1 MTSPS
6 RTPATARA
14 APPRDHRG
22 LGAGRPGGV
31 ALLAL
36 FCVTLCALLLPA
48 RVLFALPAQTWL
60 LAVGNNLGDGDELG
74 LRFAER
80 DAQRFADILRQHGGI
95 VSRRSTLLLGENA
108 QTVRRA
114 LEDLNAEI
122 RGQISAGQPSAL
134 LVFYSGHADATSL
147 HLRGT
152 SLPLDEL
159 KKLVQGS
166 AATMRLLIVDACRS
180 GTITRVK
187 GMQASESFDIQLE
200 GGGGGGA
207 EGLAILTSSSA
218 GESSQESDRLRGSFF
233 THHLLNALRG
243 AADRNGD
250 GRITLS
256 EAYSYTYD
264 QTLRS
269 SGRTLSLQHP
279 TYSYDLRG
287 REDLVLTQT
296 DEGLGQLARLRLS
309 GRAIYLVSEERE
321 GGPLLAEIAPLRER
335 TTLVLPPGSYFVQQ
349 RLPAEYRE
357 YDVQLGPGGDQ
368 DLAQRSYRSVKYD
381 RLVRYRGSQKLYA
394 HNLGLFVGVQG
405 PQLAGESIAPQI
417 ALGYG
422 LDLPWLSVSLRL
434 HGGLAYGR
442 SGDGLLE
449 NTHYQLGLGL
459 LLQRYVDVGPVSLSM
474 GLLVVGANYHQ
485 QNFSSPVG
493 TRQASTRRA
502 LGISFGGLLG
512 LELPLRHGLSL
523 RVELGPL
530 SELLPQATTDLG
542 EQTGQELASPFTFL
556 SNGALIWRR

>member
-1 MTSPS
+1 MTSD
-6 RTPATARA
+6 RGPARRRLLGRGGRWALTGTAR
-14 APPRDHRG
+14 RWG
-22 LGAGRPGGV
+22 LALCG
-31 ALLAL
+31 LLAI
-36 FCVTLCALLLPA
+36 VIGGAPA
-48 RVLFALPAQTWL
+48 WALPAQTWL
-60 LAVGNNLGDGDELG
+60 LAIGNNLGDGDELG

-80 DAQRFADILRQHGGI
+80 DAQRFAEVLRQHGGI
-95 VSRRSTLLLGENA
+95 VSRRTTLLLGENA

-122 RGQISAGQPSAL
+122 RGQVSAGQPSAL

-152 SLPLDEL
+152 SLALDEL

-166 AATMRLLIVDACRS
+166 AATMRLLVVDACRS

-187 GMQASESFDIQLE
+187 GMQPSESFDLQLLD
-200 GGGGGGA
+200 GGGGSSPA

-269 SGRTLSLQHP
+269 SGRTLALQHP
-279 TYSYDLRG
+279 TYSFDLRG
-287 REDLVLTQT
+287 REDLVLSQT
-296 DEGLGQLARLRLS
+296 DGLLGQLSRLRLG
-309 GRAIYLVSEERE
+309 GRALYLVSEERD
-321 GGPLLAEIAPLRER
+321 GGPLLAELAPLTDR
-335 TTLVLPPGSYFVQQ
+335 TTLVLPAGAYFVQQ

-357 YDVQLGPGGDQ
+357 YQVQLSPGSDT
-368 DLAQRSYRSVKYD
+368 DLSTRGYRSVQYD

-394 HNLGLFVGVQG
+394 HNLGLFAGVHG
-405 PQLAGESIAPQI
+405 PLLSGESIAPQL

-422 LDLPWLSVSLRL
+422 LDLPWLSLSARL

-442 SGDGLLE
+442 SSDGLLE
-449 NTHYQLGLGL
+449 NTHYELGLGL
-459 LLQRYVDVGPVSLSM
+459 LLARYVDLGPVSFSF
-474 GLLVVGANYHQ
+474 GLLLGGTYHH
-485 QNFSSPVG
+485 QNFIAPAG
-493 TRQASTRRA
+493 GRQAASRRA
-502 LGISFGGLLG
+502 LGLELGGLLA
-512 LELPLRHGLSL
+512 LDLPLRHGLAL
-523 RVELGPL
+523 RLELGPL

-542 EQTGQELASPFTFL
+542 AQTGQALVSPLTFFC
-556 SNGALIWRR
+556 NGGLLWRR